1 MDYHNIIKYCL
12 DTLSEKGVDK
22 SQCLLTTIKKHEL
35 NVGAGEI
42 SLLRTTFDTTL
53 DITAIKDHKKGRLS
67 INKMDEN
74 SINEGIRTVMELS
87 ETSNEDD
94 SFDIASSQEPEV
106 FYTGD
111 REPNLDRMYE
121 VLERFVNDIK
131 TTHSQ
136 TMIEEMILTFEK
148 KDEFLM
154 NSNGVDFKSYKG
166 IYEITV
172 VFSSKEGEKRS
183 SFNYTNYSMEKIE
196 KDIIEY
202 GAIKTLLD
210 QSVEHIHAK
219 PIKGKFVGDI
229 VVTPDCLSTMISSYI
244 NTFLGDDALIGGS
257 SVLKDQLNEKVAS
270 SDFTLHLRPVSEEV
284 SNKYFITDDGF
295 KSENQTIIEKGMLKA
310 FVLSLYGANKTGFE
324 RAKNI
329 SNNYVVEAGN
339 RSLEDMIKNVDKGIL
354 LCRYSGGRP
363 SSSGDFSGVAKNS
376 FYIEN
381 GEIKHPI
388 SETMVS
394 GNLLDLFTNIKDISQ
409 ERVNFGDAILPWICS
424 LGITISGK

>member
-1 MDYHNIIKYCL
+1 MDHHNILKYCL
-12 DTLSEKGVDK
+12 DALSEKGVDK

-53 DITAIKDHKKGRLS
+53 DIIAIKHYKKGRLS

-74 SINEGIRTVMELS
+74 SIDEGIRTVMELS

-94 SFDIASSQEPEV
+94 SFDIASSQEPEA
-106 FYTGD
+106 FYAGD
-111 REPNLDRMYE
+111 REPDLDRMYE
-121 VLERFVNDIK
+121 VLDRFVSDIK
-131 TTHSQ
+131 KSHSQ
-136 TMIEEMILTFEK
+136 TIIEEMILTFEK

-154 NSNGVDFKSYKG
+154 NSNGVDFKTYKG
-166 IYEITV
+166 LYEITV
-172 VFSSKEGEKRS
+172 AFSSKEGEKRS

-202 GAIKTLLD
+202 GAIRTLLD
-210 QSVEHIHAK
+210 QSVEHIYAK
-219 PIKGKFVGDI
+219 PMEDKFVGDI
-229 VVTPDCLSTMISSYI
+229 IITPDCLSTMISSYI
-244 NTFLGDDALIGGS
+244 NTFLGDNALIGGS

-270 SDFTLHLRPVSEEV
+270 SNFTLHLRSVSEEV

-324 RAKNI
+324 RAKNT

-363 SSSGDFSGVAKNS
+363 NSSGDFSGVAKNS

-381 GEIKHPI
+381 GEIRHPI

-394 GNLLDLFTNIKDISQ
+394 GNLLDLFMNIKDISQ
-409 ERVNFGDAILPWICS
+409 ECVNFGDAILPWICS
-424 LGITISGK
+424 SGITISGK